1 MTTGKIAKK
10 KAKQMPLVQ
19 GRIPEELYE
28 WVRQRIQEAGFVS
41 EGEYLR
47 NVIRAERD
55 HFTQGKK
62 QVAA

>member
-10 KAKQMPLVQ
+10 KTKQMPLVQ
-19 GRIPEELYE
+19 GRIPADLYE
-28 WVRQRIQEAGFVS
+28 WVQQRMQEAGFVS

-47 NVIRAERD
+47 NVIRAEREL
-55 HFTQGKK
+55 FAPGKK